1 VKLTKQEAKSAF
13 GNPEVYM
20 EKFLENPRHIEI
32 QILCDNFRNCVYLGE
47 RDCSMQRR
55 NQKVMEETPAPGIPR
70 RLIDRLGKRCVEACK
85 KIGYRGTGTF
95 EFLYENGQ
103 FYFIEM
109 NTRVQVEHTVTE
121 EVTGV
126 DIVAEQIKIAA
137 GERLELKQR
146 DIQING
152 HAIECRINAEDP
164 YTFVPSP
171 GKVTAWHLPGGP
183 GIRIDTHVF
192 AGYTVPPYYDSLIA
206 KLVAHGHTRE
216 QAIARMSIALSEFA
230 VEGIKTNIRLHRDI
244 MEDEKV
250 RQGGVSIHYLEEK
263 LKNRMASQIVTDR
276 NRAAEAESRLR
287 QLIEKQAVR
296 DRHRLELMS
305 SRLDGLSP
313 LKKIGGGYG
322 FLTNDKN
329 RRIESVEQVKKGDLI
344 QMRIRDG
351 RIDAVV
357 SGTAAAELGAR

>member
-1 VKLTKQEAKSAF
+1 
-13 GNPEVYM
+13 
-20 EKFLENPRHIEI
+20 
-32 QILCDNFRNCVYLGE
+32 
-47 RDCSMQRR
+47 
-55 NQKVMEETPAPGIPR
+55 
-70 RLIDRLGKRCVEACK
+70 VEACK

-244 MEDEKV
+244 MADEKV

-263 LKNRMASQIVTDR
+263 LKT
-276 NRAAEAESRLR
+276 L
-287 QLIEKQAVR
+287 
-296 DRHRLELMS
+296 H
-305 SRLDGLSP
+305 P
-313 LKKIGGGYG
+313 
-322 FLTNDKN
+322 
-329 RRIESVEQVKKGDLI
+329 
-344 QMRIRDG
+344 
-351 RIDAVV
+351 
-357 SGTAAAELGAR
+357 